1 MQMLGRAL
9 RGGDRTQSRRRA
21 DHTRRFKVS
30 AGMGKNQALN
40 CPEGFLEEVQ
50 SVLVSL
56 KEEKISTGIKGQ
68 KPSGVKG
75 GVSKGPR
82 QVTQDWWS
90 EHKSGAIVLQ
100 TKTSRGNR

>member
-1 MQMLGRAL
+1 MLGWTL
-9 RGGDRTQSRRRA
+9 RGGDGA
-21 DHTRRFKVS
+21 DHIRHFKVS

-40 CPEGFLEEVQ
+40 SLEGFLEEVQ

-56 KEEKISTGIKGQ
+56 KEEKVSTGIKRQ

-75 GVSKGPR
+75 CVSKGPR
-82 QVTQDWWS
+82 RVTQDWWS

-100 TKTSRGNR
+100 TKTSRITNR